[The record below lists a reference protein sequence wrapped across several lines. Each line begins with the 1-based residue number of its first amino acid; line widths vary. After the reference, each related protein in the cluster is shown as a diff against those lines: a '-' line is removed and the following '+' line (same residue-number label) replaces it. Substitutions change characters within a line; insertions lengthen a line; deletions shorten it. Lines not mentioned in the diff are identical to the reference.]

1 MLMNLFRRVVAP
13 IALVTAL
20 LAPQIGA
27 AQDDF
32 YRGKRIELYVGSD
45 VGGAYDGYARLL
57 ARHIGKHLPGNP
69 GAIVKNMPGAGG
81 MRLANYMYTLA
92 RPDGT
97 EIAILN
103 QGAAMSQALNESGV
117 QYDARRM
124 NWIGST
130 HSTVNV
136 AFAWHTAPVK
146 TIQDAQKQELIVGT
160 TGAGSATS
168 FYPELMNQFLG
179 TKFKVIGGYKGN
191 NDMMVAIERGEV
203 NGRGAYN
210 WANLRDQTDW
220 VRDKKVNI
228 LVQMGAE
235 RAPDLPD
242 VPLMHELAKNDADR
256 EVLEFVSLSPALGR
270 PFVAPPGVPAERVD
284 ALRAAFHAA
293 ITDPDFLAEAT
304 KQRLEIEEVSGK
316 EVAEIIRSSFTLPP
330 DVIKAAAEAS
340 EVRAGSGG

>member
-1 MLMNLFRRVVAP
+1 MDLLGRVAAPVAL
-13 IALVTAL
+13 IAAL
-20 LAPQIGA
+20 LGPDIDAW

-32 YRGKRIELYVGSD
+32 YRGKRIDVYVGSD

-57 ARHIGKHLPGNP
+57 ARHIGKHIPGNP

-92 RPDGT
+92 RSDGT

-235 RAPDLPD
+235 RAPDLPN
-242 VPLMHELAKNDADR
+242 VPLMHELAKSEADR

-270 PFVAPPGVPAERVD
+270 PFVAPPGLPPERVTMLRRAFD
-284 ALRAAFHAA
+284 ATMR
-293 ITDPDFLAEAT
+293 DPEFLAEAAT
-304 KQRLEIEEVSGK
+304 SKLEIDPMPGEK
-316 EVAEIIRSSFTLPP
+316 LAEIVGRTLRVSP
-330 DVIKAAAEAS
+330 DTIN
-340 EVRAGSGG
+340 RAKVAMTK

>member
-1 MLMNLFRRVVAP
+1 MDLLRTVATLV
-13 IALVTAL
+13 ALAAGL
-20 LAPQIGA
+20 LWSDTSAR

-32 YRGKRIELYVGSD
+32 FKGKRIDIYVGSD
-45 VGGAYDGYARLL
+45 VGGAYDGYARLV
-57 ARHIGKHLPGNP
+57 ARHIGKHLPGIP
-69 GAIVKNMPGAGG
+69 TAIVKNMPGAGG

-103 QGAAMSQALNESGV
+103 QGAAMSQALNEAGV

-136 AFAWHTAPVK
+136 AFAWHTSPVK
-146 TIQDAQKQELIVGT
+146 TIQHAQKQELIVGT

-191 NDMMVAIERGEV
+191 NDMFIAIERGEV

-242 VPLMHELAKNDADR
+242 VPLMHELAKNEADR
-256 EVLEFVSLSPALGR
+256 EVLEFVSLSPAMGR
-270 PFVAPPGVPAERVD
+270 PFVAPPGLPAERVA
-284 ALRAAFHAA
+284 ALRAAFNA
-293 ITDPDFLAEAT
+293 TMKDPEFLAEAAHA
-304 KQRLEIEEVSGK
+304 KLEIDPMPGEK
-316 EVAEIIRSSFTLPP
+316 LAEIAERTLRVSSDT
-330 DVIKAAAEAS
+330 IT
-340 EVRAGSGG
+340 RAKVAMATPK

>member
-1 MLMNLFRRVVAP
+1 MDLLKRVATLVAL
-13 IALVTAL
+13 AAAL
-20 LAPQIGA
+20 LWPDVSAR

-32 YRGKRIELYVGSD
+32 YKGKRIDLYVGSD
-45 VGGAYDGYARLL
+45 TGGAYDGYARLV
-57 ARHIGKHLPGNP
+57 ARHMSKHIPGNL
-69 GAIVKNMPGAGG
+69 GIVVKNMPGAGG
-81 MRLANYMYTLA
+81 LRLANYIYTLA

-103 QGAAMSQALNESGV
+103 QGAAMSQALNETGV

-136 AFAWHTAPVK
+136 AFAWHTSPVK
-146 TIQDAQKQELIVGT
+146 TIQEAQKQELIVGT

-179 TKFKVIGGYKGN
+179 TKFKVIGGYKGSN
-191 NDMMVAIERGEV
+191 EMLLAIERGEV

-220 VRDKKVNI
+220 VREKKVNI

-242 VPLMHELAKNDADR
+242 VPLMHELAKNEADR

-270 PFVAPPGVPAERVD
+270 PFVAPPGLPPERL
-284 ALRAAFHAA
+284 AILRAAFEA
-293 ITDPDFLAEAT
+293 TTRDPEFLADAAAS
-304 KQRLEIEEVSGK
+304 KLEIEPMSGEKLADLVERTLRVSP
-316 EVAEIIRSSFTLPP
+316 ETIRRAKLAM
-330 DVIKAAAEAS
+330 IK
-340 EVRAGSGG
+340 

>member
-1 MLMNLFRRVVAP
+1 MSLLKRVTTLVAL
-13 IALVTAL
+13 ATAL
-20 LAPQIGA
+20 LWPDVSAR

-32 YRGKRIELYVGSD
+32 YKGKRIDLYVGSD
-45 VGGAYDGYARLL
+45 SGGAYDGYARLV
-57 ARHIGKHLPGNP
+57 ARHMSKHIPGNP
-69 GAIVKNMPGAGG
+69 GIVVKNMPGAGG
-81 MRLANYMYTLA
+81 MRLANYIYTVA

-103 QGAAMSQALNESGV
+103 QGAAMSQALNETGV

-136 AFAWHTAPVK
+136 AFAWHTSPVK
-146 TIQDAQKQELIVGT
+146 TIQDAQRQELIVGT

-179 TKFKVIGGYKGN
+179 TRFKVVGGYKSSTE
-191 NDMMVAIERGEV
+191 MMLAIERGEV

-220 VRDKKVNI
+220 VREKKVNI

-242 VPLMHELAKNDADR
+242 IPLMQELAKNEADR

-270 PFVAPPGVPAERVD
+270 PFVAPPGLPPERL
-284 ALRAAFHAA
+284 AMLRAAFNA
-293 ITDPDFLAEAT
+293 TMRDPEFLADAAT
-304 KQRLEIEEVSGK
+304 SKLEIEPMSGEK
-316 EVAEIIRSSFTLPP
+316 LADLVERTLRASSET
-330 DVIKAAAEAS
+330 IK
-340 EVRAGSGG
+340 RAKLAMSK

>member
-1 MLMNLFRRVVAP
+1 MDLLRSVATSLGL
-13 IALVTAL
+13 AAGVL
-20 LAPQIGA
+20 LSENAA
-27 AQDDF
+27 WAQDEF
-32 YRGKRIELYVGSD
+32 YKGKRIDVYVGSD
-45 VGGAYDGYARLL
+45 VGGAYDGYARLV
-57 ARHIGKHLPGNP
+57 ARHMGKHIPGNP

-81 MRLANYMYTLA
+81 MRLANYISTLA

-103 QGAAMSQALNESGV
+103 QGVVMSQALNEAGV
-117 QYDARRM
+117 QYDARRL

-130 HSTVNV
+130 HSSVNV

-146 TIQDAQKQELIVGT
+146 TIQDAQKHELIVGT

-191 NDMMVAIERGEV
+191 NDMFIAIERGEV

-220 VRDKKVNI
+220 VRDKKVNV
-228 LVQMGAE
+228 LVQMGAD

-242 VPLMHELAKNDADR
+242 VPLMHELAKDAADR
-256 EVLEFVSLSPALGR
+256 EVLEFVSLSPAMGR
-270 PFVAPPGVPAERVD
+270 PFAAPPELPSERL
-284 ALRAAFHAA
+284 AILRAAFNA
-293 ITDPDFLAEAT
+293 TMKDPDFLAEAAT
-304 KQRLEIEEVSGK
+304 AKLEIDPMPGEK
-316 EVAEIIRSSFTLPP
+316 LAEIAERTLRVSP
-330 DVIKAAAEAS
+330 DT
-340 EVRAGSGG
+340 VRRAKLAMAK

>member
-1 MLMNLFRRVVAP
+1 MGDTLMNLLTRAGIVVAVG
-13 IALVTAL
+13 AAL
-20 LAPQIGA
+20 LWPDAGA
-27 AQDDF
+27 RAQDDF
-32 YRGKRIELYVGSD
+32 YKGKRIDLYIGSD
-45 VGGAYDGYARLL
+45 SGGAYDGYGRLV
-57 ARHIGKHLPGNP
+57 ARHMSKHIPGNP
-69 GAIVKNMPGAGG
+69 GIVVKNMPGAGG
-81 MRLANYMYTLA
+81 MRLANYIYTVA

-97 EIAILN
+97 EIAIFN
-103 QGAAMSQALNESGV
+103 QGAAMSQALNETGV

-136 AFAWHTAPVK
+136 AFAWHTSPVK
-146 TIQDAQKQELIVGT
+146 SIKDAKKHELIVGT

-179 TKFKVIGGYKGN
+179 TKFKVVGGYKSSTE
-191 NDMMVAIERGEV
+191 MMLAIERGEI

-220 VRDKKVNI
+220 VREKKVNI

-242 VPLMHELAKNDADR
+242 VPLMHELAANEADR

-270 PFVAPPGVPAERVD
+270 PFVAPPGLPPERL
-284 ALRAAFHAA
+284 ALLRAAFDA
-293 ITDPDFLAEAT
+293 TLRDPEFLADAAT
-304 KQRLEIEEVSGK
+304 SKLDIEPTSGK
-316 EVAEIIRSSFTLPP
+316 KLADIVERTLRSSP
-330 DVIKAAAEAS
+330 DTIK
-340 EVRAGSGG
+340 RAKQAMNK

>member
-81 MRLANYMYTLA
+81 MRLANHLYTAA
-92 RPDGT
+92 RQDGT
-97 EIAILN
+97 EFGILN
-103 QGAAMSQALNESGV
+103 QGAPMSQALNEEGV
-117 QYDARRM
+117 RYDVRRM

-136 AFAWHTAPVK
+136 AFSWHTSPVK

-270 PFVAPPGVPAERVD
+270 PFVAPPGLPPERL
-284 ALRAAFHAA
+284 AMLRAAFDA
-293 ITDPDFLAEAT
+293 TMRDPEFLAEAAAS
-304 KQRLEIEEVSGK
+304 KREIDPTPGDK
-316 EVAEIIRSSFTLPP
+316 LAEIAERTL
-330 DVIKAAAEAS
+330 
-340 EVRAGSGG
+340 RGS